1 VRPESSDFVGLYQG
15 ALDAALCDELVR
27 RFAADPRVQRG
38 QIGHGV
44 DLAKKDSH
52 DLTISHHRDWD
63 DLSRRVAQATLPCLV
78 DYARTYP
85 SLLVGAL
92 ATAVADPATGQAR
105 TLQVEDFTTYGA
117 EIADQLLERLYRLG
131 DLTLQRYA
139 RGVGG
144 YHHWHSEVYPRDR
157 GCEEL
162 HRVLWLLWYLDDV
175 ADGGETELLHQRR
188 RIQPR
193 RGTLVVAPAGFTHT
207 HKGHVPR
214 SGDKHVLASWLLFQ
228 RAEALFP
235 DA

>member
-1 VRPESSDFVGLYQG
+1 MIPERSDFVGLYPG
-15 ALDAALCDELVR
+15 ALDGALCDELVR
-27 RFAADPRVQRG
+27 RFAADLRVQRG
-38 QIGHGV
+38 HIGQGV
-44 DLAKKDSH
+44 DLTKKDSH

-63 DLSRRVAQATLPCLV
+63 DLSRRVAEATLPRLV
-78 DYARTYP
+78 DYATAYP

-92 ATAVADPATGQAR
+92 ATAIADPATGQPR
-105 TLQVEDFTTYGA
+105 TLQAEDVTAPLAG
-117 EIADQLLERLYRLG
+117 QLLQRLYRLG
-131 DLTLQRYA
+131 ELTLQRYA

-175 ADGGETELLHQRR
+175 TDGGETELLHQRR
-188 RIQPR
+188 VIQPR